1 MEEKRNT
8 RVNGP
13 LMRRASDKLRRNPR
27 QDRAWYNLGLLCAQT
42 NRAPEAITSLQR
54 AEEIDFAWLEGV
66 TTLGLTAGAS
76 APEIL
81 VREVVDRI
89 AERFAVTEEQVETA
103 QENISF
109 KLPRGLEVA

>member
-1 MEEKRNT
+1 M
-8 RVNGP
+8 
-13 LMRRASDKLRRNPR
+13 
-27 QDRAWYNLGLLCAQT
+27 
-42 NRAPEAITSLQR
+42 
-54 AEEIDFAWLEGV
+54 

-81 VREVVDRI
+81 VCEVVDRI